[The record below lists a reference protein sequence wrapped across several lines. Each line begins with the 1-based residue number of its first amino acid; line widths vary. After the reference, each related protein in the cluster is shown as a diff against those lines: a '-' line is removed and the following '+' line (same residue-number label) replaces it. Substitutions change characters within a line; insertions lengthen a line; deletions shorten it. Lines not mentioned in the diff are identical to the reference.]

1 MTSHLNLFRHSLASR
16 ASVYAFSCPP
26 CRTVSRRGEL
36 HSRTCALVAAL
47 VLACGSLAPAQTL
60 NLDQTAA
67 PAPGDG
73 MNSAALVDSLQKEIA
88 DLSRPGVPGA
98 GVRSLVRTIAID
110 LIKAGV
116 AQGPSGSAHVVLGR
130 TLAQRREA
138 IDRWGANHDVPSDV
152 LSLMKEAASVGVPQ
166 ERDAMEVWARDTL
179 GPLVVFAW
187 PNETV
192 GWPAELSRVSVR
204 VPTESLPDLA
214 MHAQFSEAVSAVF
227 ARVEER
233 LAAAEQFGVTRA
245 GAWRLRDDIAAAASI
260 AGPQKPRWMSDP
272 SHSAWRSEL
281 VACVTSLIPSTGA
294 AAYTPMQA
302 AARLRVMHLAAE
314 LSTKLQALEPAA
326 SGRASLAALD
336 QLISSS
342 DFRTDAGVADRVLAA
357 MDALSL
363 IRATPADDKSLLRQ
377 VRPAARALE
386 PAARNAASQL
396 LEDLPRIIKRSDAL
410 ADPGLLASINSARR
424 RRDDQSLVRRLSE
437 LCADDA
443 RTVTPPTKDAAPNK
457 DSPTDAAPGV
467 TPPAPADSKP
477 ETNPE
482 TKPTESNPPAPKPTE
497 FKVPEPPLDPRLK
510 SVGARLLVLGQD
522 LSRSDKRDLAIGELR
537 ALVNELDNF
546 RALPAEDEANFAG
559 GGAVSAHA
567 PAAHVPVTRVRA
579 WASLTNSKLT
589 DVLAALSRA
598 RSDWLAGWAIAK
610 GSPAPENAAPLEAYR
625 AVFAVLSDAAP
636 ALDSESSMNAWPGFE
651 LSPEA
656 RAQLTD
662 PLAGACATM
671 IESLL
676 SANYE
681 DAARAAARIRAE
693 HAAALLV
700 GRLERLAGAESLG
713 ESRDATF
720 AALSQLVAGRPDA
733 ENAWLLAGYSDLRAD
748 IASVCRYAAE
758 LVPPCD
764 QPDRFR
770 AYITKRAD
778 LVLSTLDARSGREP
792 RYKPR

>member
-1 MTSHLNLFRHSLASR
+1 
-16 ASVYAFSCPP
+16 
-26 CRTVSRRGEL
+26 
-36 HSRTCALVAAL
+36 

-88 DLSRPGVPGA
+88 EISKPGVPGSE
-98 GVRSLVRTIAID
+98 VRSLVRTIAID

-116 AQGPSGSAHVVLGR
+116 SQGPSGSAHVVLGR

-152 LSLMKEAASVGVPQ
+152 LSLMKEASGAGVPQ
-166 ERDAMEVWARDTL
+166 ERDAMEVWARDVL

-187 PNETV
+187 PNETI

-233 LAAAEQFGVTRA
+233 LAAAEQFGVTRP

-272 SHSAWRSEL
+272 SLAAWRSEL

-302 AARLRVMHLAAE
+302 AARLRVMRLAAE
-314 LSTKLQALEPAA
+314 LSIRLQALEPAA
-326 SGRASLAALD
+326 SGRASLTALD

-342 DFRTDAGVADRVLAA
+342 EFRTDAGVADRLLAA

-363 IRATPADDKSLLRQ
+363 IRAAPGDDKSLLRQ
-377 VRPAARALE
+377 LRPAARALE
-386 PAARNAASQL
+386 PAGRNAASQL

-424 RRDDQSLVRRLSE
+424 RREDQSLVRRLSE

-443 RTVTPPTKDAAPNK
+443 RAGMSPTKDAAPNK

-467 TPPAPADSKP
+467 TPGASPPGPADSKP
-477 ETNPE
+477 DANPE
-482 TKPTESNPPAPKPTE
+482 TKPETKPDSKPTDATPPAPKPTE
-497 FKVPEPPLDPRLK
+497 FKVAEAILDPRLK
-510 SVGARLLVLGQD
+510 NIGARLLVLGQD
-522 LSRSDKRDLAIGELR
+522 LSRNDKRDLAIGELR
-537 ALVNELDNF
+537 GLVTELANF
-546 RALPAEDEANFAG
+546 RSLPGEDEANFAG
-559 GGAVSAHA
+559 GVATGAKA
-567 PAAHVPVTRVRA
+567 PATQVPVARVRA
-579 WASLTNSKLT
+579 WATLTNSKLS
-589 DVLAALSRA
+589 DILAALSRV
-598 RSDWLAGWAIAK
+598 RSDWLAGWASAK
-610 GSPAPENAAPLEAYR
+610 GAPGPDNAAPLEAYR
-625 AVFAVLSDAAP
+625 AVFAVLSDAAA
-636 ALDSESSMNAWPGFE
+636 ALDDESPMNAWPGFE
-651 LSPEA
+651 LSHDA

-662 PLAGACATM
+662 PLASACAAM
-671 IESLL
+671 VDSLL

-681 DAARAAARIRAE
+681 DATRAAARIRAE

-713 ESRDATF
+713 EPGDATF
-720 AALSQLVAGRPDA
+720 GALSQLVAGRPDA
-733 ENAWLLAGYSDLRAD
+733 ENAWLLAGYTDIRAD

-764 QPDRFR
+764 QPERFR
-770 AYITKRAD
+770 SYITKRAD
-778 LVLSTLDARSGREP
+778 LVLSTLESRSGR
-792 RYKPR
+792 

>member
-1 MTSHLNLFRHSLASR
+1 MIQPPLQARPPF
-16 ASVYAFSCPP
+16 ASVLTFFCPP
-26 CRTVSRRGEL
+26 RRTVSRRGEL
-36 HSRTCALVAAL
+36 HSGTSALVAVL

-88 DLSRPGVPGA
+88 DLSRPGVPGSE
-98 GVRSLVRTIAID
+98 VRSLVRTIAID

-152 LSLMKEAASVGVPQ
+152 LSLMKEAAGVGVPQ
-166 ERDAMEVWARDTL
+166 ERDAMEVWARDAL

-214 MHAQFSEAVSAVF
+214 MHAQFSEPVSAVF

-233 LAAAEQFGVTRA
+233 LAAAEQFGVTRP
-245 GAWRLRDDIAAAASI
+245 GAWRLRDDIASAASI

-272 SHSAWRSEL
+272 SLAAWRSEL

-302 AARLRVMHLAAE
+302 AARLRVMRLAAE
-314 LSTKLQALEPAA
+314 LSTRLQALEPAA
-326 SGRASLAALD
+326 SGRASLTALD

-342 DFRTDAGVADRVLAA
+342 DFRTDAGVADRLLAA

-363 IRATPADDKSLLRQ
+363 IRAAPGDDKSLLRQ
-377 VRPAARALE
+377 LRPAARALE

-467 TPPAPADSKP
+467 APGASPPGPADSKP
-477 ETNPE
+477 EANPE
-482 TKPTESNPPAPKPTE
+482 TKPDSKPTDATAPAPRPTE
-497 FKVPEPPLDPRLK
+497 IKVPETTLDPRLK
-510 SVGARLLVLGQD
+510 NIGARLLVLGQD
-522 LSRSDKRDLAIGELR
+522 LSRNDKRDLAIGELR
-537 ALVNELDNF
+537 GLVTELADF
-546 RALPAEDEANFAG
+546 RLLPGEDEANFAG
-559 GGAVSAHA
+559 GVATGAKA
-567 PAAHVPVTRVRA
+567 PATQVPVTRVRA
-579 WASLTNSKLT
+579 WATLTNSKLS
-589 DVLAALSRA
+589 DILAALSRV
-598 RSDWLAGWAIAK
+598 RTDWLAGWARAK
-610 GSPAPENAAPLEAYR
+610 GAPGPDNAAPLEAYR

-636 ALDSESSMNAWPGFE
+636 ALDAESPMNSWPGFE
-651 LSPEA
+651 LSHDA
-656 RAQLTD
+656 RVQLTD
-662 PLAGACATM
+662 PLASACAAM
-671 IESLL
+671 VDSLL
-676 SANYE
+676 SGSYD
-681 DAARAAARIRAE
+681 DATRAAARIRAE

-713 ESRDATF
+713 ESGDATF
-720 AALSQLVAGRPDA
+720 GALSQLVAGRPDA
-733 ENAWLLAGYSDLRAD
+733 ENAWLLAGYTDIRAD

-764 QPDRFR
+764 QPERFR

-778 LVLSTLDARSGREP
+778 LVLSTLESRSGR
-792 RYKPR
+792 

>member
-1 MTSHLNLFRHSLASR
+1 M
-16 ASVYAFSCPP
+16 
-26 CRTVSRRGEL
+26 
-36 HSRTCALVAAL
+36 
-47 VLACGSLAPAQTL
+47 LACASLAPAQTL

-138 IDRWGANHDVPSDV
+138 IDRWGADHDLPPDV
-152 LSLMKEAASVGVPQ
+152 LSLMKEAAGAGVPP
-166 ERDAMEVWARDTL
+166 ERDAMEVWARDAL

-187 PNETV
+187 PNETI
-192 GWPAELSRVSVR
+192 GWPVELSRVSVR

-214 MHAQFSEAVSAVF
+214 MHAQFSDAVSAVF

-233 LAAAEQFGVTRA
+233 LAAAEQFGVTRP

-272 SHSAWRSEL
+272 TLAAWRSEL
-281 VACVTSLIPSTGA
+281 VACVTSLIRSTGA

-302 AARLRVMHLAAE
+302 AARLRVMRLAAE
-314 LSTKLQALEPAA
+314 LSTRLQTLEPAA
-326 SGRASLAALD
+326 SGRASLTALD
-336 QLISSS
+336 QLVSVSE
-342 DFRTDAGVADRVLAA
+342 FRTDAGVADRLLAA

-363 IRATPADDKSLLRQ
+363 IHAAPADDKSLLRQ
-377 VRPAARALE
+377 LRPAARALE

-437 LCADDA
+437 LCADEA

-477 ETNPE
+477 EIKPE
-482 TKPTESNPPAPKPTE
+482 IKPDTKPADSTPPAPKPTE
-497 FKVPEPPLDPRLK
+497 FKVPEATLDPRLK
-510 SVGARLLVLGQD
+510 NIGARLLVLGQD
-522 LSRSDKRDLAIGELR
+522 LSRNDKRDLAIGELR
-537 ALVNELDNF
+537 GLVTELANF
-546 RALPAEDEANFAG
+546 RSLPGEDEANFAG
-559 GGAVSAHA
+559 GVTTGAHA
-567 PAAHVPVTRVRA
+567 PATQVSVSRVRT
-579 WASLTNSKLT
+579 WASLTHAKLT
-589 DVLAALSRA
+589 DVLAALSRV
-598 RSDWLAGWAIAK
+598 RSDWLAGWASAK

-625 AVFAVLSDAAP
+625 AVFAVLSDAAA
-636 ALDSESSMNAWPGFE
+636 ALDAESSMNAWPGFE
-651 LSPEA
+651 LSPDA

-662 PLAGACATM
+662 PLASACAAM
-671 IESLL
+671 VESLL

-681 DAARAAARIRAE
+681 DATRAAARIRAE

-720 AALSQLVAGRPDA
+720 GALSQLVAGRPDA
-733 ENAWLLAGYSDLRAD
+733 ENAWLLAGYTDIRAD

-764 QPDRFR
+764 HPERFR

-778 LVLSTLDARSGREP
+778 LVLSTLESRGAR
-792 RYKPR
+792 

>member
-1 MTSHLNLFRHSLASR
+1 MNFLIS
-16 ASVYAFSCPP
+16 P
-26 CRTVSRRGEL
+26 CRSVALRGERPL
-36 HSRTCALVAAL
+36 RTIALVAAL
-47 VLACGSLAPAQTL
+47 VLACAPLAPAQTL

-88 DLSRPGVPGA
+88 DLSKPGVPGA

-116 AQGPSGSAHVVLGR
+116 AQGPSGSAHVVLAR

-138 IDRWGANHDVPSDV
+138 IDRWGASHDVPPDV
-152 LSLMKEAASVGVPQ
+152 LSLMKEAAGAGVPP
-166 ERDAMEVWARDTL
+166 ERDAMEVWARDAL

-187 PNETV
+187 PNEPI
-192 GWPAELSRVSVR
+192 GWPVELSRVSVR

-214 MHAQFSEAVSAVF
+214 MHARFSEAVSAVF

-233 LAAAEQFGVTRA
+233 LSAAEQFGVTRA

-260 AGPQKPRWMSDP
+260 AGQQKPRWMSEP
-272 SHSAWRSEL
+272 SQTAWRSEL

-302 AARLRVMHLAAE
+302 AARLRVMRLAAE
-314 LSTKLQALEPAA
+314 LSTRLQALEPAA

-336 QLISSS
+336 QLISASE
-342 DFRTDAGVADRVLAA
+342 FRADAGVADRLLAA

-363 IRATPADDKSLLRQ
+363 IRAAPADDKSLLRQ
-377 VRPAARALE
+377 LRPAARALE

-443 RTVTPPTKDAAPNK
+443 RAVTPPSMDATPNQ
-457 DSPTDAAPGV
+457 DSPADPAPS
-467 TPPAPADSKP
+467 APADSKP
-477 ETNPE
+477 ETRPETKPE
-482 TKPTESNPPAPKPTE
+482 TKPTESNPPAPRPRE
-497 FKVPEPPLDPRLK
+497 FKVPEPVLDPRLK
-510 SVGARLLVLGQD
+510 NVGARLLVLGQD
-522 LSRSDKRDLAIGELR
+522 LSRGDKRDLAIGELR
-537 ALVNELDNF
+537 ALVNELDNV
-546 RALPAEDEANFAG
+546 RALPAEDEASFAG
-559 GGAVSAHA
+559 GVATGARAPDARVPAVRVS
-567 PAAHVPVTRVRA
+567 VTRVRA
-579 WASLTNSKLT
+579 WATLTNSKLT

-598 RSDWLAGWAIAK
+598 RSDWLAGWASAK

-625 AVFAVLSDAAP
+625 AVFTVLSDAAP

-651 LSPEA
+651 LSSEA

-662 PLAGACATM
+662 PLAGACAAM
-671 IESLL
+671 VESLL

-713 ESRDATF
+713 ESSDATF
-720 AALSQLVAGRPDA
+720 GALSQLVAGRPDA
-733 ENAWLLAGYSDLRAD
+733 ENAWLLAGYTDLRAD

-764 QPDRFR
+764 QPERFR
-770 AYITKRAD
+770 AYLTKRAD
-778 LVLSTLDARSGREP
+778 LVLSTLESRVAR
-792 RYKPR
+792 